1 MTEEW
6 DQKMTARELWEATKS
21 EENMPLT
28 DSMPVI
34 KARTSMDGVLFTT
47 ARYKFVAR
55 MLEPRKKA
63 AALELGC
70 NNGFGTRYVRHRCD
84 LSKLVGV
91 DFDHEAIEVAK
102 AEVADDVCE
111 FLEGDFL
118 LRDYKS
124 LSPRGGYSCVYS
136 MDVIEHIPQQDEQKF
151 VDTIWQNLSEDGFA
165 VVGTPNVTMYPYA
178 NPWNKLRHINN
189 FDQQR
194 LYDLLSTRFNQV
206 FMFGMTDEVLHT
218 GFYPMCCYIMA
229 LACQK
234 KR

>member
-6 DQKMTARELWEATKS
+6 DQRMTARELWEATKS

-118 LRDYKS
+118 LHDYKS
-124 LSPRGGYSCVYS
+124 YSPQGGYSCV
-136 MDVIEHIPQQDEQKF
+136 
-151 VDTIWQNLSEDGFA
+151 
-165 VVGTPNVTMYPYA
+165 
-178 NPWNKLRHINN
+178 
-189 FDQQR
+189 
-194 LYDLLSTRFNQV
+194 
-206 FMFGMTDEVLHT
+206 
-218 GFYPMCCYIMA
+218 
-229 LACQK
+229 
-234 KR
+234 